1 LEKDSETFP
10 SFLSKVPFIYI
21 LKFLDFI
28 TCNDE
33 VNKHVVEKEKI
44 KIGDEREREKSNM
57 QMVEEGQKIKYV
69 ITTNL
74 FSHESVTF

>member
-44 KIGDEREREKSNM
+44 KIGDEREREK
-57 QMVEEGQKIKYV
+57 IKYANGGRRAENK
-69 ITTNL
+69 ICDNYQFIL
-74 FSHESVTF
+74 S